1 MSYFLFHGIFLFV
14 HVTAV
19 ELFPSLRIDMTDV
32 ILPEEG
38 SHDKLIGKK
47 CKTEI
52 LIHKESYNSVQVF
65 IPRNCGWIL
74 SVGVL
79 YRNGHLINNFLQL
92 LWEESFNYIIWLH
105 SLINLIIIHFELFI
119 KLISNSSKPWLL
131 LRLCLLVASHV
142 SRFCRSWQYFSGC
155 TWPLLLY
162 FGFYEIGL
170 FFLSI
175 PFICFDFDS
184 QFVPCHA
191 LQSYVM
197 IMVGYYKGRWNL
209 YGRGRDFREDQMY
222 NIKWVMIQLQIFV

>member
-19 ELFPSLRIDMTDV
+19 DLFPSLRIDMTDV

-38 SHDKLIGKK
+38 SHDKLMGKK

-52 LIHKESYNSVQVF
+52 LIHKESYNSLQVF

-131 LRLCLLVASHV
+131 LRLCLLVAFHV

-155 TWPLLLY
+155 ILHVTVTIIFWLLWDWTFLLINS
-162 FGFYEIGL
+162 FYL
-170 FFLSI
+170 LWFWQSI
-175 PFICFDFDS
+175 CSMACIAIVRLD
-184 QFVPCHA
+184 
-191 LQSYVM
+191 
-197 IMVGYYKGRWNL
+197 
-209 YGRGRDFREDQMY
+209 YG
-222 NIKWVMIQLQIFV
+222 WLL